1 MSLIVG
7 RRGAA
12 TIRRITASGSG
23 RRSSA
28 AACCR
33 PAGTPGEAAA
43 CCRPAGT
50 PGEAPACCA
59 ALRATMRR
67 HAPPVPAAVL
77 CSPPATSPGCQ
88 RSDDGSRGG
97 KKQLSLRAVQSA
109 WLSSSA
115 VYLSREFTGSV
126 LTNFKSARALLN
138 RGTTAAI
145 SRSSAGTL
153 PLFDRSLPPPEGR
166 DGAAL
171 PVCSPRA
178 GTVQRCLSAARGQGR
193 CSAACLQPS
202 GTWPGSHLSG
212 RRRDAGPPE
221 TAASG
226 PSKWPQLAV

>member
-1 MSLIVG
+1 ML
-7 RRGAA
+7 
-12 TIRRITASGSG
+12 
-23 RRSSA
+23 
-28 AACCR
+28 
-33 PAGTPGEAAA
+33 PAGNQS
-43 CCRPAGT
+43 RVSAG
-50 PGEAPACCA
+50 
-59 ALRATMRR
+59 
-67 HAPPVPAAVL
+67 
-77 CSPPATSPGCQ
+77 
-88 RSDDGSRGG
+88 SDDGSRGG

-193 CSAACLQPS
+193 CSAACL
-202 GTWPGSHLSG
+202 
-212 RRRDAGPPE
+212 PPE
-221 TAASG
+221 GRDGAALPVCSRAAPG
-226 PSKWPQLAV
+226 REVTSAAADETPVRRKQPLPVRPNGRN